1 MHGAGR
7 IEQYLLQNTGDRW
20 NKEARVQHGLTGAIL
35 ERKGSNQYLIKQDL
49 LKLLIYGGSI
59 ITLKI
64 GKGSVR

>member
-7 IEQYLLQNTGDRW
+7 IEQYLLQNAGDRW

-35 ERKGSNQYLIKQDL
+35 ERKGSTQYLIKKDL

-59 ITLKI
+59 ITLRI